1 MFGKNSFIP
10 RAGIAR
16 TGAKVRTAYR
26 RSNMAMLLDCS
37 AAPLLNYHSVL
48 GLAATVPT
56 HPALLAHYATR
67 GGKIGAHNVLPTP
80 RAVKAAVSVS
90 N

>member
-48 GLAATVPT
+48 GLAATVLIQVLEFRCKPDIGGPISDT
-56 HPALLAHYATR
+56 YAPV
-67 GGKIGAHNVLPTP
+67 HW
-80 RAVKAAVSVS
+80 
-90 N
+90 